1 MSTPAAGAGLKE
13 GEFKLK
19 RIVSAG
25 LLALAVAAGPAVA
38 QDASYLTTSAGI
50 FDVNDDKRAAEAR
63 MEWRSGTSYWHFKPL
78 VGAMATTDGAFA
90 AFGGVL
96 IDIPLGSSGFI
107 LTPSFAPGLYTKGTG
122 KDLGHAVEFRS
133 QIEISYQF
141 ANQSRLGIALSHMS
155 NAGLGKS
162 NPGEESLVLTYS
174 VPFSTVFRP

>member
-1 MSTPAAGAGLKE
+1 MNVGLAA
-13 GEFKLK
+13 
-19 RIVSAG
+19 
-25 LLALAVAAGPAVA
+25 LALVAGPAAA
-38 QDASYLTTSAGI
+38 QDVSYLTTSAGI
-50 FDVNDDKRAAEAR
+50 FDINDDKRAGEAR

-78 VGAMATTDGAFA
+78 VGGMATTDGAFA
-90 AFGGVL
+90 AFAGVL

-107 LTPSFAPGLYTKGTG
+107 LTPSFAPGLFTKGTG

-141 ANQSRLGIALSHMS
+141 ASQARLGLALSHMS
-155 NAGLGKS
+155 NASLGKS